1 MARRPLLSLLVACAA
16 GAAVLASP
24 ASAARATPAV
34 QLYTSVWGDNYVSV
48 ADGRSMREVKQFAAE
63 ADGPACLEATADG
76 RKVYLENGGPDA
88 RTIGV
93 IDTRTMSQTR
103 QVEMSGVQGDR
114 ATRIQRDGRYYYYSS
129 IPDGDVTQLDT
140 RTDTVRRTYPGLGND
155 FTVSPDGRTLFSYS
169 STAITAVDVV
179 SGKTIGS
186 LPTPTSSNVPLVQG
200 GFGWTMT
207 TRDGGELVHV
217 ANPTVFVD
225 IRHPR
230 AMKLVATVPV
240 GVDPVLA
247 DLSPDGR
254 WIWVPNAGDGTISV
268 LDVRRHEVVRT
279 ITTGRY
285 MTYSTFDPTS
295 TRVYV
300 SQARA
305 GGPPPTP
312 ATVAALYFAQMG
324 GSGVITSREGQYSSR
339 PGLDTPGEVIAYD
352 ARTFR
357 PAKVPTILTAT
368 VPAFLLAV
376 SPR

>member
-1 MARRPLLSLLVACAA
+1 MLHRSFRLVVAVLAA
-16 GAAVLASP
+16 GAASFAAP
-24 ASAARATPAV
+24 ATAAQNTTNIE
-34 QLYTSVWGDNYVSV
+34 LYSSVWGDNYVSV
-48 ADGRSMREVKQFAAE
+48 ADGSSMREVRQFAAQ
-63 ADGPACLEATADG
+63 ADGPACLEVTPDG

-93 IDTRTMSQTR
+93 IDTRTMTQTR

-114 ATRIQRDGRYYYYSS
+114 ATRIQNNGRFYYYSS

-140 RTDTVRRTYPGLGND
+140 RTDQVSRVYPRLGND
-155 FTVSPDGRTLFSYS
+155 FTVSPDGSTLFSYS
-169 STAITAVDVV
+169 ASAVTAVDVL

-186 LPTPTSSNVPLVQG
+186 LPTPTTTNVPLVQG

-207 TRDGGELVHV
+207 SRDGSELIHV

-225 IRHPR
+225 IRNPQ
-230 AMKLVATVPV
+230 AMKLITTVPV

-247 DLSPDGR
+247 DLSPDGHY
-254 WIWVPNAGDGTISV
+254 IWVPNAGDGTISV
-268 LDVRRHEVVRT
+268 LDVRAHKVVHT
-279 ITTGRY
+279 INTGRY
-285 MTYSTFDPTS
+285 MTYATFDPTS
-295 TRVYV
+295 QRVYV
-300 SQARA
+300 AQARA

-324 GSGVITSREGQYSSR
+324 ASGLITSREGQYYSR

-352 ARTFR
+352 ARTFL

-368 VPAFLLAV
+368 VPAFLLAIN
-376 SPR
+376 PH